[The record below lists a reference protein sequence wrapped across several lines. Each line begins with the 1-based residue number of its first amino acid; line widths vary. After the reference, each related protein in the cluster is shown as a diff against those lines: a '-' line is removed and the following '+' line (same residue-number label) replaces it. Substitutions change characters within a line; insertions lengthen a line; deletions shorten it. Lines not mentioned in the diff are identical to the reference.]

1 MDFFPTALT
10 AFPQTNLDFTDRC
23 MKLFNLIY
31 FIRKIS
37 TQKIEI
43 WLFEVQAVDYNSATD
58 KACFFLNF
66 NQGYSLQINIVDK
79 IIWSKYKGLHRSYN
93 ICWDNNVLY
102 KLDKVYIEKVW
113 TKILSLWKEAV
124 LYLARDWLSEPWTM
138 KNQPR
143 TLKNHENRP
152 GTMNNQPGTLKNH

>member
-1 MDFFPTALT
+1 ML
-10 AFPQTNLDFTDRC
+10 
-23 MKLFNLIY
+23 NLIY
-31 FIRKIS
+31 FIWKIS

-113 TKILSLWKEAV
+113 TKLLSLWKEAV
-124 LYLARDWLSEPWTM
+124 LYLDRDWLRELAFHMTEKFEQRYILMVVFWAETKILLHAPA
-138 KNQPR
+138 
-143 TLKNHENRP
+143 EIV
-152 GTMNNQPGTLKNH
+152 